1 METNLDV
8 NKAYDLVVGKLET
21 WLSTAIEM
29 LPNLALA
36 LLVLVL
42 FYVIGKLFRKFVRR
56 LLEKATTNKTVIDL
70 AETVMS
76 VVIIGIGIFF
86 ALSILNLDGTVT
98 SLLAGAGI
106 IGLALGFAFQ
116 DIAANFISGT
126 LLSIRHPFGIGDI
139 IKSNDY
145 YGTVQKLNLRNTIIK
160 TPQGQIVYIPNK
172 VVYENPFTNYTK
184 NYERRIDLSCGI
196 SYGDDLEKVKK
207 VATEAVSSIEK
218 RDQSRDVEFFF
229 TEFGDSSINFVVR
242 FWVDFTKN
250 PDFWAPQSDAI
261 MVLKKAFDENDIMI
275 PFPIRTLDFG
285 IRGGEKLD
293 TMWDGQKKLTDNAE
307 SDSDGKSESDSG
319 NDGKAQ
325 KEKKGERE

>member
-1 METNLDV
+1 MEPGLDM
-8 NKAYDLVVGKLET
+8 NEAYQIVAGKLET
-21 WLSTAIEM
+21 WLSATIEM

-36 LLVLVL
+36 LLVLVV
-42 FYVIGKLFRKFVRR
+42 FYVIGKMLRKFVRT

-76 VVIIGIGIFF
+76 VLIIGIGVFF

-116 DIAANFISGT
+116 DIAANFISGL

-145 YGTVQKLNLRNTIIK
+145 FGTVQKLNLRNTIIK

-184 NYERRIDLSCGI
+184 NKERRIDLECGI

-207 VATEAVSSIEK
+207 VATEAIESIEK
-218 RDQSRDVEFFF
+218 RNQNRKVEFFF
-229 TEFGDSSINFVVR
+229 KEFGGSSINFVVR
-242 FWVDFTKN
+242 FWVDFRSN
-250 PDFWAPQSDAI
+250 PDFWEPQSDAI
-261 MVLKKAFDENDIMI
+261 IALKKAFDENDIMI

-285 IRGGEKLD
+285 IRGGEKLN
-293 TMWDGQKKLTDNAE
+293 TMWDGNLKAAE
-307 SDSDGKSESDSG
+307 ESE
-319 NDGKAQ
+319 
-325 KEKKGERE
+325 

>member
-1 METNLDV
+1 MESSLNM
-8 NKAYDLVVGKLET
+8 NEAYQLVTGKLES

-36 LLVLVL
+36 FLVLIV
-42 FYVIGKLFRKFVRR
+42 FYVLGRMLRKFVRT

-76 VVIIGIGIFF
+76 VLIIGIGVFF

-116 DIAANFISGT
+116 DIAANFISGL

-139 IKSNDY
+139 IKSNDSF
-145 YGTVQKLNLRNTIIK
+145 GTVQKLNLRNTIIK

-172 VVYENPFTNYTK
+172 VVFENPLTNFTK
-184 NYERRIDLSCGI
+184 NRERRIDLECGI
-196 SYGDDLEKVKK
+196 SYGDDLEKVKR
-207 VATEAVSSIEK
+207 VATKAIDSIKK
-218 RDQSRDVEFFF
+218 RNKNRDVEFFYK
-229 TEFGDSSINFVVR
+229 EFGGSSINFVVR
-242 FWVDFTKN
+242 FWVDFNTN
-250 PDFWAPQSDAI
+250 PDFWEPQSEAI
-261 MVLKKAFDENDIMI
+261 MALKKAFDENDIMI

-285 IRGGEKLD
+285 IRGGEKLN
-293 TMWDGQKKLTDNAE
+293 TMWDSQKKVTDTP
-307 SDSDGKSESDSG
+307 G
-319 NDGKAQ
+319 ND
-325 KEKKGERE
+325 

>member
-1 METNLDV
+1 MEPGLDM
-8 NKAYDLVVGKLET
+8 NEAYQIVAGKLET
-21 WLSTAIEM
+21 WLSATIEM

-36 LLVLVL
+36 LLVLVV
-42 FYVIGKLFRKFVRR
+42 FYVIGKMLRKFVRT

-76 VVIIGIGIFF
+76 VLIIGIGVFF

-116 DIAANFISGT
+116 DIAANFISGL

-145 YGTVQKLNLRNTIIK
+145 FGTVQKLNLRNTIIK

-184 NYERRIDLSCGI
+184 NKERRIDLECGI

-207 VATEAVSSIEK
+207 VATEAIESIEK
-218 RDQSRDVEFFF
+218 RNQNRKVEFFF
-229 TEFGDSSINFVVR
+229 KEFGGSSINFVVR
-242 FWVDFTKN
+242 FWVDFRSN
-250 PDFWAPQSDAI
+250 PDFWEPQSDAI
-261 MVLKKAFDENDIMI
+261 IALKKAFDENDIMI

-285 IRGGEKLD
+285 IRGGEKLN
-293 TMWDGQKKLTDNAE
+293 TMWDSQKKVTNP
-307 SDSDGKSESDSG
+307 SNSE
-319 NDGKAQ
+319 
-325 KEKKGERE
+325 

>member
-8 NKAYDLVVGKLET
+8 NKAYDLISGKLET
-21 WLSTAIEM
+21 WLSSAIEM

-36 LLVLVL
+36 LLVLIL
-42 FYVIGKLFRKFVRR
+42 FYVIGKLIRNFVRK
-56 LLEKATTNKTVIDL
+56 LLEKTTTNKTVIDL

-76 VVIIGIGIFF
+76 IIIIGIGLFF

-184 NYERRIDLSCGI
+184 NYERRIDLSCGV
-196 SYGDDLEKVKK
+196 SYGDNLEKVKK
-207 VATEAVSSIEK
+207 VATEAIESLEN
-218 RDQSRDVEFFF
+218 RDTNREVEFFF

-250 PDFWAPQSDAI
+250 PDFWSPQSDGI

-285 IRGGEKLD
+285 IRGGEKLN
-293 TMWDGQKKLTDNAE
+293 TMLDGQKKLTDSAE
-307 SDSDGKSESDSG
+307 FGSDEKSVPDSENGKVQ
-319 NDGKAQ
+319 Q
-325 KEKKGERE
+325 KEKKEKE